1 MRPLP
6 ESDEAADPRRRRVA
20 HLTASPLR
28 AFVLVLFAV
37 FFSGPIV
44 WLLLA
49 PTKTGYE
56 LATRPAFAFGSFH
69 TLAATWHQLDSFND
83 HVFRRWL
90 ENSLLY
96 TLGATSLTIATA
108 LPAGY
113 GLAIGRF
120 RGRKLVLTV
129 TMIAMLMPAT
139 ALALPT
145 FLELNALHLL
155 GNALSIVLPFAFFPF
170 AVYLVYL
177 YYTTAVPD
185 ELLDSARIDGCGEW
199 QTFRRV
205 ALPLARPVVA
215 LAFFFAFVAD
225 WTNFFLPYIVL
236 GDSRQFPVQVGL
248 DDMLLGAPRPMLA
261 LAAVIA
267 AAPVALVFVLAQ
279 RTLVRGMLSGSIHG

>member
-1 MRPLP
+1 MNQCSPPSVRWQRPGY
-6 ESDEAADPRRRRVA
+6 AAR
-20 HLTASPLR
+20 LLR
-28 AFVLVLFAV
+28 ALVLLGFAA
-37 FFSGPIV
+37 FFAGPIL
-44 WLLLA
+44 WLILA

-56 LATRPAFAFGSFH
+56 LSTRSPFAFGSFR
-69 TLAATWHQLDSFND
+69 TVAATWHELDSFND
-83 HVFRRWL
+83 HIYRRWL

-96 TLGATSLTIATA
+96 SFGATALTLATA

-120 RGRKLVLTV
+120 RGRKLVLTA

-155 GNALSIVLPFAFFPF
+155 GSMLSVVLPFAFFPF
-170 AVYLVYL
+170 AVFLAYL
-177 YYTTAVPD
+177 YYSASIPA
-185 ELLDSARIDGCGEW
+185 ELFDAARIDGCGEW
-199 QTFRRV
+199 QVFRRV
-205 ALPLARPVVA
+205 ALPLGKPVVA
-215 LAFFFAFVAD
+215 LVVFFAFVAD

-261 LAAVIA
+261 LAALIA
-267 AAPVALVFVLAQ
+267 AVPVAVVFVLVQ
-279 RTLVRGMLSGSIHG
+279 RSVVRGAAAGGITG